1 MTNDEKIEELTN
13 KIDFLLKEKKLFPD
27 PRGNWFSSSQLDA
40 LRQVY
45 EKYGIKTAKLFQAG
59 RINRRGR
66 IFEQKQNEI
75 LLGILE
81 FIEELEIDIRVGSYL
96 LGRLNPILEKLEKR
110 RKKNERD

>member
-1 MTNDEKIEELTN
+1 MTNDEKINKLTD
-13 KIDFLLKEKKLFPD
+13 KIDFLLEKKKLFPD
-27 PRGNWFSSSQLDA
+27 SRGNWFSNSQLDA

-59 RINRRGR
+59 RINRRRR

-81 FIEELEIDIRVGSYL
+81 FIEELRIDIRVASYL
-96 LGRLNPILEKLEKR
+96 LGRLNPIILNKIKEKEKE
-110 RKKNERD
+110 K